1 VGLIEMF
8 GSMAKSFHPGRA
20 AQNGLAAAHLA
31 AKGFTA
37 SEHALEGHFGWLN
50 VLSTERNSAALDGEG
65 WEILKNSYKPFACGL
80 VVHPVIDGCIQL
92 HNSSLPTADMIERVE
107 VVVHPRVMQITA
119 IKEPKT
125 GLEGK
130 FSVYHAAAVAIVEGA
145 AGERQFSDEAVR
157 APATAALRGH
167 VFPTPDPAIGKDQAR
182 ITVVL
187 KSGERSTIFVEHAV
201 GSVENPMSD
210 RMIEDKFHSLADGV
224 LSRHQARSIVDLCWR
239 VDELADSGE
248 IARTGRKS

>member
-1 VGLIEMF
+1 
-8 GSMAKSFHPGRA
+8 
-20 AQNGLAAAHLA
+20 
-31 AKGFTA
+31 
-37 SEHALEGHFGWLN
+37 
-50 VLSTERNSAALDGEG
+50 
-65 WEILKNSYKPFACGL
+65 
-80 VVHPVIDGCIQL
+80 
-92 HNSSLPTADMIERVE
+92 
-107 VVVHPRVMQITA
+107 
-119 IKEPKT
+119 
-125 GLEGK
+125 
-130 FSVYHAAAVAIVEGA
+130 VAIVEGA

-157 APATAALRGH
+157 APATAALRRR

-187 KSGERSTIFVEHAV
+187 KSGERPTIFVEHAV

-248 IARTGRKS
+248 IARTGGKS

>member
-1 VGLIEMF
+1 
-8 GSMAKSFHPGRA
+8 
-20 AQNGLAAAHLA
+20 
-31 AKGFTA
+31 
-37 SEHALEGHFGWLN
+37 
-50 VLSTERNSAALDGEG
+50 
-65 WEILKNSYKPFACGL
+65 
-80 VVHPVIDGCIQL
+80 VINGCIQL
-92 HNSSLPTADMIERVE
+92 RNSSRPTADMIERVE

-157 APATAALRGH
+157 APATAALRRR

-187 KSGERSTIFVEHAV
+187 KSGERPTIFVEHAV

-248 IARTGRKS
+248 IARTGGKS